1 MAMLRELAT
10 AAGSRGMCGGQAL
23 DIDAT
28 GAVSPLHVEELE
40 RLHALK
46 TGALLRA
53 SVRLG
58 AIAAGVDAGTRERL
72 DRFADALG
80 LAFQVRDDLLDVEG
94 DSATPGKTA
103 GKDAEQDKRSEEHT
117 YELKSLRRNA

>member
-10 AAGSRGMCGGQAL
+10 AAGSSCMCGGQAL

-28 GAVSPLHVEELE
+28 GAVSPLHVEEIE

-53 SVRLG
+53 SVRMG
-58 AIAAGVDAGTRERL
+58 AIAAGVDADTRDCL
-72 DRFADALG
+72 DRFPHALGRAFQGRDALTQG
-80 LAFQVRDDLLDVEG
+80 GSRRG
-94 DSATPGKTA
+94 TPRKNPRQ
-103 GKDAEQDKRSEEHT
+103 K
-117 YELKSLRRNA
+117 

>member
-46 TGALLRA
+46 NGALLRA
-53 SVRLG
+53 SVRMG
-58 AIAAGVDAGTRERL
+58 AIAAGVDADTPESL
-72 DRFADALG
+72 DRSDRKGVVVGKSGVGRLG
-80 LAFQVRDDLLDVEG
+80 LGGGRH
-94 DSATPGKTA
+94 SKKKKT
-103 GKDAEQDKRSEEHT
+103 
-117 YELKSLRRNA
+117 